1 MKSGTV
7 AIIGRPN
14 VGKSTL
20 LNRLL
25 GEKVAIVSNKP
36 QTTRTRILGVA
47 HLPEAQIAF
56 LDTPGLHRPQDR
68 LNTRMVQTTLDT
80 VDAGDV
86 VYVVADAA
94 RRTAHLDQAVVQ
106 EVRRALKNHER
117 QVLLVL
123 NKIDMVRKPL
133 LLPLLDA
140 YNRLYPWT
148 ALIPISAKTGDGVD
162 RLLAATVEALPEG
175 EPRYEADMLTDQ
187 TMRMLAAE
195 LIREQILH
203 ETEEEVPHSV
213 AVDIEEFKEEGGL
226 ARIGAT
232 VLVEKDSHKGILI
245 GQHGARLKRV
255 GTNARLGMER
265 LFGMKV
271 FLQLWVKVR
280 EEWRQDERL
289 LAELG
294 Y

>member
-7 AIIGRPN
+7 VIIGRPN

-47 HLPEAQIAF
+47 HLPEAQIGF

-68 LNTRMVQTTLDT
+68 LNARMVQTTLETLDG
-80 VDAGDV
+80 GDV
-86 VYVVADAA
+86 VYMLADAA
-94 RRTAHLDQAVVQ
+94 RQSVHLDRAVVQ
-106 EVRRALKNHER
+106 EVRRVFGSHPR
-117 QVLLVL
+117 PVFLVL
-123 NKIDMVRKPL
+123 NKIDAVRKPL

-140 YNRLYPWT
+140 YSRLYPWT

-175 EPRYEADMLTDQ
+175 EPRYAADMLTDQ
-187 TMRMLAAE
+187 SMRALAAE

-203 ETEEEVPHSV
+203 ETQEEVPHSV

-232 VLVEKDSHKGILI
+232 VLVEKDSHKGIVI

-255 GTNARLGMER
+255 GTKARLGMER

>member
-25 GEKVAIVSNKP
+25 GEKVAIVSNKS
-36 QTTRTRILGVA
+36 QTTRSRILGVA

-56 LDTPGLHRPQDR
+56 VDTPGLHRPQDR
-68 LNTRMVQTTLDT
+68 LNARMVQTTLDT
-80 VDAGDV
+80 LDAADV
-86 VYVVADAA
+86 VYVVVDAGRQSA
-94 RRTAHLDQAVVQ
+94 SSDRPVVQ
-106 EVRRALKNHER
+106 EVRRVLGGHPR
-117 QVLLVL
+117 PVLLVL
-123 NKIDMVRKPL
+123 NKIDVVRKPL

-162 RLLAATVEALPEG
+162 RLLAGTVEALPEG

-187 TMRMLAAE
+187 SMRALAAE

-213 AVDIEEFKEEGGL
+213 AVDIEEFKEEGDLRGSSRRCWSK
-226 ARIGAT
+226 RIR
-232 VLVEKDSHKGILI
+232 I
-245 GQHGARLKRV
+245 
-255 GTNARLGMER
+255 
-265 LFGMKV
+265 KV
-271 FLQLWVKVR
+271 F
-280 EEWRQDERL
+280 
-289 LAELG
+289 
-294 Y
+294 

>member
-7 AIIGRPN
+7 VIIGRPN

-80 VDAGDV
+80 LDAGDV
-86 VYVVADAA
+86 VYVVVDAA

>member
-7 AIIGRPN
+7 AIVGRPN

-47 HLPEAQIAF
+47 HLPDAQIAF
-56 LDTPGLHRPQDR
+56 LDTPGLHRAQDR
-68 LNTRMVQTTLDT
+68 LNARMVQTTLET
-80 VDAGDV
+80 LDAGDV
-86 VYVVADAA
+86 VYVVVDAA
-94 RRTAHLDQAVVQ
+94 RQSVHVDRGVVQ
-106 EVRRALKNHER
+106 EVRRVVGNHPR
-117 QVLLVL
+117 PSLLVL
-123 NKIDMVRKPL
+123 NKIDAVRKPL

-140 YNRLYPWT
+140 YNRLYPWA
-148 ALIPISAKTGDGVD
+148 ALIPISAKTGDGID
-162 RLLAATVEALPEG
+162 RLLAATVKALPEG

-187 TMRMLAAE
+187 SMRTLAAE
-195 LIREQILH
+195 LIREQILR
-203 ETEEEVPHSV
+203 ETKEEVPHSV
-213 AVDIEEFKEEGGL
+213 AVEIEEFQEEGGL

-245 GQHGARLKRV
+245 GQHGARMKRV

-280 EEWRQDERL
+280 EDWRQDERL

>member
-25 GEKVAIVSNKP
+25 GEKVAIVSNKS
-36 QTTRTRILGVA
+36 QTTRSRILGVA

-56 LDTPGLHRPQDR
+56 VDTPGLHRPQDR
-68 LNTRMVQTTLDT
+68 LNARMVQTTLDT
-80 VDAGDV
+80 LDAADV
-86 VYVVADAA
+86 VYVVVDASRQSA
-94 RRTAHLDQAVVQ
+94 SSDRPVVQ
-106 EVRRALKNHER
+106 EVRRVLGGHPR
-117 QVLLVL
+117 PVLLVL
-123 NKIDMVRKPL
+123 NKIDVVRKPL

-140 YNRLYPWT
+140 YSRLYPWM

-162 RLLAATVEALPEG
+162 RLLTGTVDALPEG

-187 TMRMLAAE
+187 SMRALAAE

-213 AVDIEEFKEEGGL
+213 AVDIEEFKEEAGL
-226 ARIGAT
+226 ARIVAT

-245 GQHGARLKRV
+245 GQQGARLKRV

>member
-7 AIIGRPN
+7 VIIGRPN

>member
-7 AIIGRPN
+7 VIIGRPN

-86 VYVVADAA
+86 VYVVVDAA

>member
-47 HLPEAQIAF
+47 HLTEAQIAF
-56 LDTPGLHRPQDR
+56 LDTPGLHRAQDR
-68 LNTRMVQTTLDT
+68 LNARMVQTALETL
-80 VDAGDV
+80 DAGDV
-86 VYVVADAA
+86 VYVVVDAA
-94 RRTAHLDQAVVQ
+94 RQSVHLDRGVVQ
-106 EVRRALKNHER
+106 QVRRVLGNHPR
-117 QVLLVL
+117 PALLVL
-123 NKIDMVRKPL
+123 NKIDAVRKPL

-162 RLLAATVEALPEG
+162 RLLAATIEALPEG
-175 EPRYEADMLTDQ
+175 EPRYDADMLTDQ
-187 TMRMLAAE
+187 SMRALAAE

-280 EEWRQDERL
+280 EEWRQDECL
-289 LAELG
+289 LVELG

>member
-56 LDTPGLHRPQDR
+56 LDTPGLHRAQDR
-68 LNTRMVQTTLDT
+68 LNARMVQTTLET
-80 VDAGDV
+80 LDAGDV
-86 VYVVADAA
+86 VYVVVDAA
-94 RRTAHLDQAVVQ
+94 RQSAHLDRGVVQ
-106 EVRRALKNHER
+106 EVRRVLGNHPR
-117 QVLLVL
+117 PVLLVL
-123 NKIDMVRKPL
+123 NKIDAVRKPL

-140 YNRLYPWT
+140 YNRLYSWA

-162 RLLAATVEALPEG
+162 RLLAATIEALPEG
-175 EPRYEADMLTDQ
+175 EPRYDADMLTDQ
-187 TMRMLAAE
+187 SMRALAAE

-280 EEWRQDERL
+280 EEWRQDECL

>member
-7 AIIGRPN
+7 VIIGRPN

-68 LNTRMVQTTLDT
+68 LNARMVQTTLDT
-80 VDAGDV
+80 LDAGDV
-86 VYVVADAA
+86 VYVVVDAA
-94 RRTAHLDQAVVQ
+94 RQTAHLDQAVVQ

-117 QVLLVL
+117 PVVLVL
-123 NKIDMVRKPL
+123 NKIDVVRKPL

-187 TMRMLAAE
+187 SMRMLAAE

>member
-7 AIIGRPN
+7 AIIGRSN

-20 LNRLL
+20 LNKLL
-25 GEKVAIVSNKP
+25 GEKVAIVSNKS
-36 QTTRTRILGVA
+36 QTTRTRILGVV

-56 LDTPGLHRPQDR
+56 LDTPGLHQPQDR
-68 LNTRMVQTTLDT
+68 LNARMVQTTLET
-80 VDAGDV
+80 LDAGDL
-86 VYVVADAA
+86 VYVVVDAA
-94 RRTAHLDQAVVQ
+94 RQSAHLDRAVVQ
-106 EVRRALKNHER
+106 EVRR
-117 QVLLVL
+117 VLGSHPRPVFLVL
-123 NKIDMVRKPL
+123 NKIDAVRKPL

-140 YNRLYPWT
+140 YSRQYPWT

-162 RLLAATVEALPEG
+162 RLLAATVEALPQG

-187 TMRMLAAE
+187 SMRALAAE

-203 ETEEEVPHSV
+203 ETQEEVPHSV

-245 GQHGARLKRV
+245 GQHGERLKRV